1 MNKTNTKP
9 LILVFFFAAQL
20 LCRVIVRIL
29 FTFRVIGKDK
39 IPKDGA
45 CVLVSNHISFVD
57 WILISSVSPRP
68 IRFVLYVK
76 YYMGPFRWLFDL
88 AQVVPICSKA
98 ESEEIYDAAFDK
110 ISKHLDCNRMVCI
123 FPEGKITTDGQ
134 MHAFKRGIE
143 KIIKRNRV
151 PVIPSRLSYSL
162 WGHWSTKSV
171 ERFKVWN
178 RPGVAFAVSDPI
190 GPDLV
195 TAALLEN
202 IVRNIKVTSKA

>member
-9 LILVFFFAAQL
+9 LILVFFFIARL
-20 LCRVIVRIL
+20 LCRVVVRIL
-29 FTFRVIGKDK
+29 FRFRVLGKGK

-57 WILISSVSPRP
+57 WLLISSVSPRP

-88 AQVVPICSKA
+88 AQVVPICSKV
-98 ESEEIYDAAFDK
+98 ESEEIYKRAFDK
-110 ISKHLDCNRMVCI
+110 ISKHLDNNRMVCI
-123 FPEGKITTDGQ
+123 FPEGMITTDGE

-143 KIIKRNRV
+143 KIIRRNRV

-162 WGHWSTKSV
+162 WGHWSTRSL
-171 ERFKVWN
+171 ERFKVWR
-178 RPGVAFAVSDPI
+178 RPGVVFAVSDLI
-190 GPDLV
+190 DPDSV
-195 TAALLEN
+195 TAASLED
-202 IVRNIKVTSKA
+202 IVRNIKV

>member
-9 LILVFFFAAQL
+9 LILVFFFIAQL
-20 LCRVIVRIL
+20 LCRVVVRIL
-29 FTFRVIGKDK
+29 FRFRVIGRGK

-57 WILISSVSPRP
+57 WLLISSVSPRP

-98 ESEEIYDAAFDK
+98 ESEEIYKRAFDK
-110 ISKHLDCNRMVCI
+110 ISKHLDNNRMVCI
-123 FPEGKITTDGQ
+123 FPEGMLTTDGE
-134 MHAFKRGIE
+134 MHVFKRGVE
-143 KIIKRNRV
+143 KIIRRNRV

-162 WGHWSTKSV
+162 WGHWSTKSL
-171 ERFKVWN
+171 ERFRVWI
-178 RPGVAFAVSDPI
+178 RPGVVFAVSDLI
-190 GPDLV
+190 DPDLV
-195 TAALLEN
+195 TAASLED
-202 IVRNIKVTSKA
+202 IVRNIKV